1 MNDVLRLLVVA
12 GVVLALVVG
21 AAREQTLRRGVQRV
35 DDVVTFTD
43 AALLVRSSVEPPDM
57 RALDALAGMTA
68 TAPLLAAL
76 PPAPRLTA
84 ELPQLLMA
92 GRVAGLTFS
101 LVGTPGARERVQLI
115 DGRGV
120 VVDSTEQVLDAKG
133 RGRGAFRVRPA
144 RQGWHE
150 WSVHAAGEPRIAGT
164 ARAAAES
171 RTAGAW
177 VLPERAPRV
186 LLAAGPPSPESR
198 FTVRALEETGAV
210 VEIRQPLGHGLTAG
224 APAASLPLEA
234 RELAQYDVVMIL
246 HGALLDP
253 SRRAALARYV
263 AEHGGGLLVAA
274 RDPLL
279 HALGLAVGEQPGAG
293 TVVAGD
299 VTWSLPPELVR
310 LPGGAQGP
318 LAVASQAEPLTAA
331 ADAFTVATAADGAA
345 LLVLHGVGHGRAAAL
360 GLRESWRWRVAA
372 GRSDEHRE
380 FWRSLVDW
388 LAPLPDVARV
398 ETPQP
403 VAAVALPVPVDI
415 EAGTPLPPI
424 RLRRPGRE
432 SRASGSD
439 AGGPLATA
447 GDAAELLS
455 PARGAGT
462 HRDRFVFLPVDTGVH
477 ILVVDDRE
485 IAGLRVAVSAVAAG
499 TGATAPAGTATAS
512 AAAAEASALLA
523 LLADA
528 SGGQALPADELA
540 AAVRAR
546 DAALPTPLAWRM
558 PLLLLLLGLA
568 VADWAL
574 RRARGAP

>member
-1 MNDVLRLLVVA
+1 MTRLRGHAVNDVLRLLVVV
-12 GVVLALVVG
+12 GVVLALVIG
-21 AAREQTLRRGVQRV
+21 AAREQTLRHGVQRV

-43 AALLVRSSVEPPDM
+43 AAVLLRSSVEPPDM
-57 RALDALAGMTA
+57 RALDALAGMAA

-84 ELPQLLMA
+84 ELPQQLVA
-92 GRVAGLTFS
+92 GRAAGLTFS
-101 LVGTPGARERVQLI
+101 VVGTPGARERVQLI
-115 DGRGV
+115 DGRGI
-120 VVDSTEQVLDAKG
+120 VVDSADQLLDAQG

-150 WSVHAAGEPRIAGT
+150 WSVRVAGESNIAGT
-164 ARAAAES
+164 SRAAAGS

-234 RELAQYDVVMIL
+234 AELAQYDVVMIL
-246 HGALLDP
+246 HGAVLDP
-253 SRRAALARYV
+253 ARRAALVRYV
-263 AEHGGGLLVAA
+263 AEHGGGLLLAA

-279 HALGLAVGEQPGAG
+279 HALGLAAGEQPAAG
-293 TVVAGD
+293 SVDAGG
-299 VTWSLPPELVR
+299 VTWSLPAELVR
-310 LPGGAQGP
+310 LPGGAAGT

-331 ADAFTVATAADGAA
+331 ADAFAVATAADGAG
-345 LLVLHGVGHGRAAAL
+345 LLVLRGVGHGRAGAL

-372 GRSDEHRE
+372 GRADEHRE

-388 LAPLPDVARV
+388 LAPLPDARV

-403 VAAVALPVPVDI
+403 VAAVGLPVPVDI
-415 EAGTPLPPI
+415 ESGSPLPPV

-432 SRASGSD
+432 SRAPVSD
-439 AGGPLATA
+439 AGESLAAA
-447 GDAAELLS
+447 GEDGELLS
-455 PARGAGT
+455 PARGGGA
-462 HRDRFVFLPVDTGVH
+462 HRDRFVFLPTDTGVFT
-477 ILVVDDRE
+477 LVVGGRE
-485 IAGLRVAVSAVAAG
+485 IAGLRIAE
-499 TGATAPAGTATAS
+499 S
-512 AAAAEASALLA
+512 AAAATGAGALLA

-528 SGGQALPADELA
+528 SGGHALPADELA

-546 DAALPTPLAWRM
+546 AAALPVQVAWRL

-574 RRARGAP
+574 RRLRGAS